1 MDISMVE
8 LNRIKQRIGNLEV
21 IERVIW
27 SSPPI
32 SYCWDWSS
40 LPISYYWVCRCDCG
54 NMRMVEEKR
63 LDEGT
68 ITMCV
73 GCDMKKNKG
82 KLNVNFH

>member
-32 SYCWDWSS
+32 SY
-40 LPISYYWVCRCDCG
+40 YWVCRCDCG
-54 NMRMVEEKR
+54 NMRMVDEKR